1 MAVRKLNNNLNVIG
15 ENLKNYRKEKHL
27 SQADLTME
35 LNLLGINLH
44 KKAEVNF
51 NNHVTKINFNNIVN
65 GYEYQFIKVKEA
77 LKNNLLQCQEMTKE
91 DSLAILKVLDEIR
104 KRENIVYPFEK
115 LNYGL

>member
-44 KKAEVNF
+44 K
-51 NNHVTKINFNNIVN
+51 TGI
-65 GYEYQFIKVKEA
+65 
-77 LKNNLLQCQEMTKE
+77 
-91 DSLAILKVLDEIR
+91 
-104 KRENIVYPFEK
+104 
-115 LNYGL
+115 